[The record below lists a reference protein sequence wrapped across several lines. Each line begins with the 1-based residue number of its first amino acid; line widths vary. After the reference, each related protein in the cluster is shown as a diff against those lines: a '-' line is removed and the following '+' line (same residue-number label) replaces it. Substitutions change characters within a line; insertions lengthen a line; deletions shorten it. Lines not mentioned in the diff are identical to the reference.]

1 MTVSWTVE
9 LKEPVQSF
17 LDGLEPDDRNWLLGR
32 IKLLAEQGPGLGR
45 PHADRIH
52 SSRHHNMKELRAH
65 RGRSEYRIFFAFD
78 AARRGILLLGGD
90 KMAYPGGPEDFY
102 VQLIPEADRLLD
114 EHNAAMKE
122 AQTKV
127 TRKKKPVKRTKG
139 K

>member
-1 MTVSWTVE
+1 MSWTVE

-17 LDGLEPDDRNWLLGR
+17 LDGLEPDDRNWLLGK
-32 IKLLAEQGPGLGR
+32 IKLLGEQGPGLGR

-65 RGRSEYRIFFAFD
+65 RGSSEYRIFFAFD
-78 AARRGILLLGGD
+78 AVRRGILLLGGD
-90 KMAYPGGPEDFY
+90 KMAHPGGPEDFY
-102 VQLIPEADRLLD
+102 LQLIPEADRLLD

-127 TRKKKPVKRTKG
+127 TRKKKPVKRKKG